1 MACQEDDWF
10 LSKIRFFADKSSSM
24 STPIGGCV
32 KMVYLSRS
40 DLEKI
45 ATHVFNDYKRLP
57 RFAGQQVDHVDP
69 EILARGLCGLYID
82 YFHLSKDG
90 LTLGMTAFKEI
101 GVEVYDDNGRPRIY
115 SLNGRTLLVEKDLKD
130 DPSQYGRYHFTVAHE
145 TAHQILAD
153 LYPTDS
159 VIQNRIIYYRGRSP
173 QYPIQD
179 WDEWQADNLASALL
193 LPTEVVLRAL
203 QRFELKDGISIL
215 NKIYR
220 PKEYE
225 RFCKMA
231 EFLGASK
238 QAMAIRLKRLGLLQ
252 KEYLQN
258 PYVLVD
264 VEKEDDD
271 QCHRA

>member
-1 MACQEDDWF
+1 M
-10 LSKIRFFADKSSSM
+10 
-24 STPIGGCV
+24 G
-32 KMVYLSRS
+32 YLSRN

-45 ATHVFNDYKRLP
+45 ATRVFNDYKRLP

-69 EILARGLCGLYID
+69 KILACGLCGLSID
-82 YFHLSKDG
+82 HFHLSKDRQ
-90 LTLGMTAFKEI
+90 TLGMTAFKEI
-101 GVEVYDDNGRPRIY
+101 GVEVYDDSGQPCFY
-115 SLNGRTLLVEKDLKD
+115 YLDGRTLLIEKDLND
-130 DPSQYGRYHFTVAHE
+130 NPAQYGRYHFTVAHE

-153 LYPTDS
+153 LHPTDR

-179 WDEWQADNLASALL
+179 WSEWQADNLASALL
-193 LPTEVVLRAL
+193 LPTEVVLMAL
-203 QRFELKDGISIL
+203 HRFELDGGIEIL

-225 RFCKMA
+225 RFCKVA

-238 QAMAIRLKRLGLLQ
+238 QAMAIRLKRLGLLK

-258 PYVLVD
+258 PHALVD
-264 VEKEDDD
+264 VYKEDDD
-271 QCHRA
+271 